1 MVLHMMQPQ
10 GTLMSQNPRYQGVHV
25 GAFTYGVPELLFWSD
40 ACSIGKFCSIAVGVK
55 LFGGG
60 EHDYRNVT
68 TYPFQVMFSETSG
81 VAVSHSAKGPL
92 RIGNDVWIGR
102 DAMILSGVTVG
113 DGAVVG
119 AGAVVAHDVPPYA
132 IVAGNPAKVIRY
144 RFSET
149 IIQQLEEI
157 RWWDWPVD
165 RIIEN
170 VPYLLSNQIE
180 LFLERAAAEPHGE
193 AVTVRHEVRE

>member
-1 MVLHMMQPQ
+1 
-10 GTLMSQNPRYQGVHV
+10 
-25 GAFTYGVPELLFWSD
+25 
-40 ACSIGKFCSIAVGVK
+40 
-55 LFGGG
+55 
-60 EHDYRNVT
+60 
-68 TYPFQVMFSETSG
+68 
-81 VAVSHSAKGPL
+81 
-92 RIGNDVWIGR
+92 
-102 DAMILSGVTVG
+102 MILSGVTVG
-113 DGAVVG
+113 DGAVIG

-170 VPYLLSNQIE
+170 VPYLLSN
-180 LFLERAAAEPHGE
+180 
-193 AVTVRHEVRE
+193 